1 MLYSYGTIIVDKSN
15 KSILC
20 LRAYA
25 NWDFPKGQQDEG
37 EEGISTAVRETKEET
52 GLIRGVDYE
61 IDENEKVSTEK
72 YGSGKK
78 AKIATYFLAKRL
90 SDKNPILPINPEL
103 GKAEHDEWKWVPFDE
118 VEEKLKS
125 KRYEPILNYLGKS
138 VFGNPS
144 IEQHQESKKLKD
156 VYNFVKE

>member
-52 GLIRGVDYE
+52 GLIRDVDYE
-61 IDENEKVSTEK
+61 INETLLIYQSLMALESH
-72 YGSGKK
+72 YR
-78 AKIATYFLAKRL
+78 LAIYK
-90 SDKNPILPINPEL
+90 
-103 GKAEHDEWKWVPFDE
+103 
-118 VEEKLKS
+118 
-125 KRYEPILNYLGKS
+125 
-138 VFGNPS
+138 
-144 IEQHQESKKLKD
+144 
-156 VYNFVKE
+156 